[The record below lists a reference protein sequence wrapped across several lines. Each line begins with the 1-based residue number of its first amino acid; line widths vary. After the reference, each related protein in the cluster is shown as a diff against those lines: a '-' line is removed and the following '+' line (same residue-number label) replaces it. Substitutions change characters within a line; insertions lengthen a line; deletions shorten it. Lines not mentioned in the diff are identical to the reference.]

1 MIYTCIQKSDVT
13 LNMVSVSKQKFVF
26 LAKKEKDKDRY
37 NNSSI
42 GGCVLVM
49 MMGACVVNNHA

>member
-1 MIYTCIQKSDVT
+1 
-13 LNMVSVSKQKFVF
+13 MVSVSKQKFVF